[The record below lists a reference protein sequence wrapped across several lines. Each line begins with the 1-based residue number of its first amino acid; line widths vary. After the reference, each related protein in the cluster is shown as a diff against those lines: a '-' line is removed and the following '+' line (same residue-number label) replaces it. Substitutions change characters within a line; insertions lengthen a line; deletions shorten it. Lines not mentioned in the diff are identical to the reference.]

1 MATIDYELVLNRLFG
16 ENAVTKLREFVK
28 KGDIEGVQVCTVMH
42 CTVLYC
48 TILYCIDGVQ
58 VSSIAERVNAS
69 VPYQEYRS
77 NGVVVAFDKVLK
89 YWVNE
94 KLYNYQP
101 EQAKHL
107 LLDVL
112 TKAGCSNRIVDTIKS
127 MIIHNIGL
135 APNTSGSIY
144 GRNFRR
150 QINA

>member
-1 MATIDYELVLNRLFG
+1 MASTDYELVLNRLFG
-16 ENAVTKLREFVK
+16 EDTVTQLRKFVK
-28 KGDIEGVQVCTVMH
+28 KGD
-42 CTVLYC
+42 
-48 TILYCIDGVQ
+48 IDGVQ

-101 EQAKHL
+101 EKAKHL

-144 GRNFRR
+144 GRNFRLWS
-150 QINA
+150 QING